1 MDTPII
7 RIEMA
12 GIRHSVMSHMAA
24 QNHEYNEMV
33 QQTLAATLN
42 EKWVRE
48 SVQAA
53 VNKTVQE
60 AINNLGDSCNLK
72 DAVNDALS
80 RALTQMISNDA
91 STPPTEEPAE

>member
-7 RIEMA
+7 RVDMV

-33 QQTLAATLN
+33 QQALAATLN
-42 EKWVRE
+42 EEWVRE
-48 SVQAA
+48 SLQAA

-60 AINNLGDSCNLK
+60 AINNLGDNWNLK
-72 DAVNDALS
+72 VAVSDALS
-80 RALTQMISNDA
+80 KALTQMISNDA
-91 STPPTEEPAE
+91 STPPTEEPS

>member
-7 RIEMA
+7 RIEME
-12 GIRHSVMSHMAA
+12 GIRRTVMSHMAA
-24 QNHEYNEMV
+24 KNHEYNEMV

-48 SVQAA
+48 SVQVA

-60 AINNLGDSCNLK
+60 VINNLGNDSNIK
-72 DAVNDALS
+72 YAVSDVLSKAL
-80 RALTQMISNDA
+80 AQMISNNA
-91 STPPTEEPAE
+91 PTPPTEEPK